1 MTTPNAQP
9 TFDDLGLQND
19 TDAAKIDYKNLPKQR
34 GEWAAPPQPGRYL
47 IGIPGVEKL
56 KAKAPAKPGDPP
68 TPVHYKEFLEGTK
81 KRLRVSFREDASLLN
96 YGLVGG
102 PVAAVPT
109 PLQTQVANNERLVG
123 KSQAVTSDF
132 ANLLVALDSIPPVE
146 EQPGNATDLK
156 YLLLAAH
163 AGKRFEGVTDLSA
176 GCNSD
181 SNAFV
186 WDPKEE
192 KNVDSGRKGC
202 GRKYGTTY
210 YKDKKKG
217 TERLKLPEATET
229 YTEVEGG
236 VEVEK
241 TRALPGVH
249 ATRFI
254 CTCGASLN
262 CFVNIVAFHPATQQ
276 G

>member
-34 GEWAAPPQPGRYL
+34 GEYAAPPQPGRYL
-47 IGIPGVEKL
+47 FALPGVEKL
-56 KAKAPAKPGDPP
+56 KTKAPAKPGDAP
-68 TPVHYKEFLEGTK
+68 TPVHYKEFLDGTK

-96 YGLVGG
+96 FG
-102 PVAAVPT
+102 PVGALVAIPT
-109 PLQTQVANNERLVG
+109 PMQTQVSNNERLVG
-123 KSQAVTSDF
+123 KSQAITSDF
-132 ANLLVALDSIPPVE
+132 ANLLVALDSVPPPE

-176 GCNSD
+176 GCADDN
-181 SNAFV
+181 NAYV

-202 GRKYGTTY
+202 GRKYGTSY
-210 YKDKKKG
+210 YKNAKKG

-229 YTEVEGG
+229 YLDG
-236 VEVEK
+236 EVEK
-241 TRALPGVH
+241 TRSLPGVF

-262 CFVNIVAFHPATQQ
+262 CFTNIVSFHTPTQ